1 MIQATLERKRK
12 NIKYINWRLPLL
24 RNLLGIRDPLF
35 NKNIGN
41 LGNAPEVLQT
51 SVDLRCFNLEERHA
65 NLQNVGSPFLSSQA
79 TERMVQSILEKNLI
93 NVKYVKDLLLQVHI
107 CKLIRESTLVRN
119 HFNVTNVGK
128 PFNTTTSFLLILEL
142 TLARSLLNVKN
153 CGGDLKVHQRIHA
166 GEKPYKDL

>member
-1 MIQATLERKRK
+1 MIQAILEKNLRNIK
-12 NIKYINWRLPLL
+12 NIDWRLPLL

-119 HFNVTNVGK
+119 H
-128 PFNTTTSFLLILEL
+128 I
-142 TLARSLLNVKN
+142 NVKSVASP
-153 CGGDLKVHQRIHA
+153 LLMATLFKFI
-166 GEKPYKDL
+166 

>member
-1 MIQATLERKRK
+1 MIQAILEKNLRNIK
-12 NIKYINWRLPLL
+12 NIDWRLPLL

-119 HFNVTNVGK
+119 HTDVKSVAS
-128 PFNTTTSFLLILEL
+128 PLLMA
-142 TLARSLLNVKN
+142 TLFKF
-153 CGGDLKVHQRIHA
+153 I
-166 GEKPYKDL
+166 